1 MKSQKFTE
9 INSIKSYD
17 YTMYNIPDVKW
28 TSTLYVNLH
37 FLSSV
42 IYKTIL
48 WNIGMSNTR
57 CFINIVD
64 IANLANIQPTLCL
77 YQIIICSVPP
87 TSSTLQCRSTSSCH
101 SVCIIH
107 MNLLYSVYIVDIV
120 NIAMWTKVESTL
132 CLYWASFFLV
142 YIVDIINIAVLIN
155 IVSTSCLH
163 RVYIVP
169 FLSCFID
176 EFLHRQHSSEERH
189 QVDIVS
195 TL

>member
-1 MKSQKFTE
+1 
-9 INSIKSYD
+9 
-17 YTMYNIPDVKW
+17 
-28 TSTLYVNLH
+28 
-37 FLSSV
+37 
-42 IYKTIL
+42 
-48 WNIGMSNTR
+48 MSNTR
-57 CFINIVD
+57 YFINIID
-64 IANLANIQPTLCL
+64 IANLANIQSTLCL
-77 YQIIICSVPP
+77 YRIIICSVPP

-163 RVYIVP
+163 RTLFILFHRRVFTSSTFQWGEASSRHCVYIVTLIFY
-169 FLSCFID
+169 FLYEAELIQRFV
-176 EFLHRQHSSEERH
+176 HQRQSLAVAFNSAFN
-189 QVDIVS
+189 
-195 TL
+195 